1 MKVFFFPFALLL
13 FCTAASAQ
21 IDIDFPEREFSE
33 DALSGVYPA
42 EISMQITEYS
52 KEINQ
57 NPNLAGPYIKRG
69 HAKSLL
75 GDYRGAVADFNRAVE
90 LKPDDAVRYAERG
103 KARIRL
109 GDYKNAVADY
119 TVAIERDSLLK
130 GAFMQR
136 AYAKKQLGD
145 HRGAAADFAKERAM
159 RPADEGAYL
168 SGLERYF
175 SGDYLAAI
183 SEFDKAVELNPGH
196 AQFFYHRGKAKAR
209 LDDHAGAAED
219 FGAAVRLN
227 PKDVSAIVQRG
238 LSEIEIGNT
247 DAGCLHLSRAGELG
261 YERAYVLIRERC
273 AD

>member
-1 MKVFFFPFALLL
+1 MKAFFFPFALFI
-13 FCTAASAQ
+13 FCTAAMAQ
-21 IDIDFPEREFSE
+21 VDIDFPEQEFSE
-33 DALSGVYPA
+33 ETLKGVYPA
-42 EISMQITEYS
+42 EISAQITEYS

-57 NPNLAGPYIKRG
+57 NPNLARPYIKRG

-75 GDYRGAVADFNRAVE
+75 GDYRGALADFNRAVE
-90 LKPDDAVRYAERG
+90 LKPDDAARYAERG

-109 GDYKNAVADY
+109 GDYKNAVTDY
-119 TVAIERDSLLK
+119 TVAIERDSLIK

-145 HRGAAADFAKERAM
+145 HRGAAADFKKERAM

-168 SGLERYF
+168 LGLESYF
-175 SGDYLAAI
+175 SGDYSAAI
-183 SEFDKAVELNPGH
+183 SEFDKAIELNAGQ

-209 LDDHAGAAED
+209 LDNHAGAADD
-219 FGAAVRLN
+219 FGIAVELN
-227 PKDVSAIVQRG
+227 PKNVSAIVQLG

-261 YERAYVLIRERC
+261 YERAYALIRERC
-273 AD
+273 GD